1 MVYNVVGQEFIYE
14 GVTYRVGAEVVGT
27 AASDYRG
34 LNGFILEIRTDEDR
48 ETENETPDIHCYFDP
63 PCLPSDIEDVEK
75 RFSALYGTEKKLDDI
90 TLDYVIM
97 APEEI
102 LVLKSPRKTL
112 EIYILE
118 EDWAANDDYGHS
130 TEVFADYYEAKAK
143 LNAKL
148 NEEMTIGCLNDWMS
162 NEDYQCD
169 TDEDSYEGWLDG
181 WHSSSHYSLSITKV
195 SLLLPNSVYGTLGR
209 DFIDLCRVEDFVN
222 QIEGWEN
229 VGTLT
234 DEQYKA
240 LIADKTIPDRIQK
253 ALGMNDGYWESYWE
267 SVSEVAHKVVNE
279 YIAQNTHTG
288 AESSDKKKVGGD

>member
-1 MVYNVVGQEFIYE
+1 MA
-14 GVTYRVGAEVVGT
+14 TR
-27 AASDYRG
+27 SD
-34 LNGFILEIRTDEDR
+34 N
-48 ETENETPDIHCYFDP
+48 
-63 PCLPSDIEDVEK
+63 
-75 RFSALYGTEKKLDDI
+75 

-130 TEVFADYYEAKAK
+130 TVVFADYYEAKAK

-148 NEEMTIGCLNDWMS
+148 NEEMPFGCLNDWMS

-253 ALGMNDGYWESYWE
+253 ALGMNDGYWES
-267 SVSEVAHKVVNE
+267 
-279 YIAQNTHTG
+279 
-288 AESSDKKKVGGD
+288 